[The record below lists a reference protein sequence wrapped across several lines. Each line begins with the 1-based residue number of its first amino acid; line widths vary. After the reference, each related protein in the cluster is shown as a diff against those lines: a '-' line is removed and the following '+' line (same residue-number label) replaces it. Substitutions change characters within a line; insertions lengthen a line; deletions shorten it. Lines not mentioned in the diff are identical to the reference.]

1 MLAMLPYP
9 KPRQALRA
17 WVPFLLLIFL
27 ILWALP
33 ARAEW
38 LDRTESIMGTR
49 IYVELWHTDAAQGRA
64 GLDAVMAEMHRID
77 RLMSHYKPDSQL
89 SAINARAAKEP
100 VVVDPE
106 LFELLR
112 QSVRFS
118 ELTEG
123 AFDITYASVGYLY
136 DYRKHVRPTD
146 AEIRK
151 ALPGVNF
158 RNMLLD
164 EKHHSVRFEKPGMRI
179 DLGGIAKGYAVDR
192 GIELLQKR
200 GVQHAV
206 VTAGGD
212 TRIIGDR
219 LGPPWVIGNRHTD
232 RDVHL
237 RRLRA
242 LFRRGRGSLPPHHR
256 SEERALRESRTQ
268 RHHPRPDSPA
278 DRRAFENGV
287 CARPGEGDRD
297 HRAHERLR
305 CGARR
310 PRRPHVLHEGSRTA
324 GAHTGEVSAQ
334 PYCGRRVC
342 SASSSESTSLSAAI
356 QSSSS

>member
-1 MLAMLPYP
+1 MLPYP
-9 KPRQALRA
+9 KPRQAFRP
-17 WVPFLLLIFL
+17 WVPFPLLIYL

-38 LDRTESIMGTR
+38 LDRSESIMGTR
-49 IYVELWHTDAAQGRA
+49 IYVELWHTDAAQGKA
-64 GLDAVMAEMHRID
+64 GIDAVMAEMHRID

-106 LFELLR
+106 LFGLLR
-112 QSVRFS
+112 ESVRFS

-158 RNMLLD
+158 RNMVLD

-219 LGPPWVIGNRHTD
+219 FGRPWVIGIRHPDDEKKLVTRIPLVD
-232 RDVHL
+232 TAMSTSGDYERYFDEDGVRYHHIIDPKS
-237 RRLRA
+237 
-242 LFRRGRGSLPPHHR
+242 GR
-256 SEERALRESRTQ
+256 
-268 RHHPRPDSPA
+268 
-278 DRRAFENGV
+278 
-287 CARPGEGDRD
+287 
-297 HRAHERLR
+297 
-305 CGARR
+305 
-310 PRRPHVLHEGSRTA
+310 
-324 GAHTGEVSAQ
+324 
-334 PYCGRRVC
+334 
-342 SASSSESTSLSAAI
+342 SASRVRSATILGPTAMQTDGLSKTAFVLGPEKAI
-356 QSSSS
+356 GIIERMSDFDAVLVGPDGRMYYTKGLAPPTPAK

>member
-9 KPRQALRA
+9 KPRQAFRP
-17 WVPFLLLIFL
+17 WVPLLLLIA
-27 ILWALP
+27 ALP
-33 ARAEW
+33 AHAEW
-38 LDRTESIMGTR
+38 LDRAESIMGTR
-49 IYVELWHTDAAQGRA
+49 IYVELWHTDAAQGKA
-64 GLDAVMAEMHRID
+64 GIDAVMAEMHRID

-89 SAINARAAKEP
+89 SAINARAAREP

-112 QSVRFS
+112 ESVRFS

-136 DYRKHVRPTD
+136 DYRKHVRPND

-158 RNMLLD
+158 RNMALD
-164 EKHHSVRFEKPGMRI
+164 EKRRSVRFEKPGMRI

-219 LGPPWVIGNRHTD
+219 FGRPWVIGIRHPDDEKKLVTRIPLVD
-232 RDVHL
+232 TAMSTSGDYERYFDEDGVRYHHIIDPKN
-237 RRLRA
+237 
-242 LFRRGRGSLPPHHR
+242 GR
-256 SEERALRESRTQ
+256 
-268 RHHPRPDSPA
+268 
-278 DRRAFENGV
+278 
-287 CARPGEGDRD
+287 
-297 HRAHERLR
+297 
-305 CGARR
+305 
-310 PRRPHVLHEGSRTA
+310 
-324 GAHTGEVSAQ
+324 
-334 PYCGRRVC
+334 
-342 SASSSESTSLSAAI
+342 SASRVRSATILGPTALQTDGLSKTAFVLGPEKTIEIIERMSDFDAVLVGPDGRMYYTKGLAPPEPTPAK
-356 QSSSS
+356 

>member
-9 KPRQALRA
+9 KARQAFRA
-17 WVPFLLLIFL
+17 WVPFLLLFL
-27 ILWALP
+27 VLWAALP
-33 ARAEW
+33 VRAEW

-49 IYVELWHTDAAQGRA
+49 IYVELWHTDAVQGRA
-64 GLDAVMAEMHRID
+64 AIEAVMAEMHRID
-77 RLMSHYKPDSQL
+77 QLMSHYKPESQL
-89 SAINARAAKEP
+89 SAINARAAREP
-100 VVVDPE
+100 VTVDPE

-118 ELTEG
+118 ELTDG

-158 RNMLLD
+158 RNMVLD

-179 DLGGIAKGYAVDR
+179 DLGGIAKGHAVDR

-219 LGPPWVIGNRHTD
+219 FGRPWVIGIRHPDDESKLVTRIPLVD
-232 RDVHL
+232 TAMSTSGDYERYFDQDGVRYHHIIDPKS
-237 RRLRA
+237 
-242 LFRRGRGSLPPHHR
+242 GR
-256 SEERALRESRTQ
+256 
-268 RHHPRPDSPA
+268 
-278 DRRAFENGV
+278 
-287 CARPGEGDRD
+287 
-297 HRAHERLR
+297 
-305 CGARR
+305 
-310 PRRPHVLHEGSRTA
+310 
-324 GAHTGEVSAQ
+324 
-334 PYCGRRVC
+334 
-342 SASSSESTSLSAAI
+342 SASRVRSATILGPTAMETDGLSKTAFVLGPEKAI
-356 QSSSS
+356 EIIERMPDFDAVLVGPDGRMYYTRGLAPPQSAPSR

>member
-219 LGPPWVIGNRHTD
+219 FGRPWVIGIRHPDDEKKLVTRIPLVD
-232 RDVHL
+232 TAMSTSGDYERYFDEDGVRYHHIIDPKS
-237 RRLRA
+237 
-242 LFRRGRGSLPPHHR
+242 GR
-256 SEERALRESRTQ
+256 
-268 RHHPRPDSPA
+268 
-278 DRRAFENGV
+278 
-287 CARPGEGDRD
+287 
-297 HRAHERLR
+297 
-305 CGARR
+305 
-310 PRRPHVLHEGSRTA
+310 
-324 GAHTGEVSAQ
+324 
-334 PYCGRRVC
+334 
-342 SASSSESTSLSAAI
+342 SASRVRSATILGPTAMETDGLSKTAFVLGPEKALEI
-356 QSSSS
+356 IERMSDFDAVLVGPDGRMYYTKGLAPPEPTAK